1 MQQQKKLQMKL
12 LNYYSE
18 NMVKESELK
27 EGISAI
33 IPTYKGEK
41 YISKLLDSLVN
52 QSIDFNLFEAIFIVN
67 GDMDSTPDIIKKYQ
81 KENPKVKIILTESE
95 KGVCNARNKGIRLAS
110 RKYCVFIDDDDYIS
124 NNYFEEVYKYVKPN
138 RIVLGTFYDIDEN
151 SGEVIYSYMTPQ
163 LLENSGIIENPY
175 TNIREAIAITTNKT
189 IPTVNVKN
197 SKFNPELTNGVDIG
211 YYANFYPENEFEFY
225 VVNKDVEANYY
236 RLWRHGSISRQDLS
250 YEFNVTNRLKVIND
264 INKGLKKARTQEIRS
279 FIESLTGGQVVKIN
293 EYLKMYPK
301 DYTQVL
307 EDILSYDY
315 EFFPYKYL
323 NEDLSKLNNEDR
335 ELIIS
340 YAFSPTNTT
349 TSNVVA
355 KRILSEKRNVD
366 VICASLDDMQKDFT
380 LEKLVLEYV
389 VNKYS
394 VNSNFS
400 TEWDNILNFVNEGI
414 KLINGYDRIYSRA
427 NFVHSHFLALEYK
440 LNNPKTFW
448 RAELSD
454 PLIYTFGKRHLSGKL
469 EDEAYIEKIN
479 KALKEKNLELISG
492 EYDINCICEYLTF
505 IFADEIIFT
514 NESQKDVMIDTLPF
528 KIDIDGKYIISPH
541 PTLEEKYYHVKE
553 INYPLDKNYIN
564 FAYFGVIFSNRAFED
579 FINAFDNVSDEY
591 KDKIRLH
598 LFTPNRT
605 LFEQILSKEL
615 LDKTT
620 FNNNIDYLK
629 FLNLS
634 TKFDVLIVEDSFTE
648 GHFIKN
654 PYLPSKLSDYNGS
667 NTTIWAI
674 CEENSEMSKLDIE
687 YKSYINDLSTNINA
701 LNSIMCEKTD
711 IPAKL
716 CLNEENEYRKQRT
729 TQLTQKI
736 IELIDVCESEF
747 RKNDVYEAKIN
758 ELNQI
763 IQNLEK
769 ENSQIMNS
777 NSWKM
782 TKNLRKIGKKFK

>member
-1 MQQQKKLQMKL
+1 
-12 LNYYSE
+12 
-18 NMVKESELK
+18 
-27 EGISAI
+27 
-33 IPTYKGEK
+33 
-41 YISKLLDSLVN
+41 
-52 QSIDFNLFEAIFIVN
+52 
-67 GDMDSTPDIIKKYQ
+67 
-81 KENPKVKIILTESE
+81 
-95 KGVCNARNKGIRLAS
+95 
-110 RKYCVFIDDDDYIS
+110 
-124 NNYFEEVYKYVKPN
+124 
-138 RIVLGTFYDIDEN
+138 
-151 SGEVIYSYMTPQ
+151 MT
-163 LLENSGIIENPY
+163 N
-175 TNIREAIAITTNKT
+175 
-189 IPTVNVKN
+189 
-197 SKFNPELTNGVDIG
+197 
-211 YYANFYPENEFEFY
+211 
-225 VVNKDVEANYY
+225 
-236 RLWRHGSISRQDLS
+236 
-250 YEFNVTNRLKVIND
+250 
-264 INKGLKKARTQEIRS
+264 
-279 FIESLTGGQVVKIN
+279 
-293 EYLKMYPK
+293 
-301 DYTQVL
+301 
-307 EDILSYDY
+307 
-315 EFFPYKYL
+315 
-323 NEDLSKLNNEDR
+323 

-340 YAFSPTNTT
+340 YAFSPINTT

-366 VICASLDDMQKDFT
+366 VICASLEDMRKDFT
-380 LEKLVLEYV
+380 LEIYV
-389 VNKYS
+389 DEFIEKKYTVAS
-394 VNSNFS
+394 DFS

-440 LNNPKTFW
+440 LNNPNTYW
-448 RAELSD
+448 RAEFSD
-454 PLIYTFGKRHLSGKL
+454 PLTYTFGKRHLSGKL
-469 EDEAYIEKIN
+469 EDDAYIKKIN
-479 KALKEKNLELISG
+479 KALKEKNLELISSK
-492 EYDINCICEYLTF
+492 YDINCICEYLTF

-514 NESQKDVMIDTLPF
+514 NESQKDVMIDTIPF

-553 INYPLDKNYIN
+553 INYPLDKDYIN

-736 IELIDVCESEF
+736 IELIDVCEAEF

>member
-1 MQQQKKLQMKL
+1 
-12 LNYYSE
+12 
-18 NMVKESELK
+18 
-27 EGISAI
+27 
-33 IPTYKGEK
+33 
-41 YISKLLDSLVN
+41 
-52 QSIDFNLFEAIFIVN
+52 
-67 GDMDSTPDIIKKYQ
+67 
-81 KENPKVKIILTESE
+81 
-95 KGVCNARNKGIRLAS
+95 
-110 RKYCVFIDDDDYIS
+110 
-124 NNYFEEVYKYVKPN
+124 
-138 RIVLGTFYDIDEN
+138 
-151 SGEVIYSYMTPQ
+151 MT
-163 LLENSGIIENPY
+163 N
-175 TNIREAIAITTNKT
+175 
-189 IPTVNVKN
+189 
-197 SKFNPELTNGVDIG
+197 
-211 YYANFYPENEFEFY
+211 
-225 VVNKDVEANYY
+225 
-236 RLWRHGSISRQDLS
+236 
-250 YEFNVTNRLKVIND
+250 
-264 INKGLKKARTQEIRS
+264 
-279 FIESLTGGQVVKIN
+279 
-293 EYLKMYPK
+293 
-301 DYTQVL
+301 
-307 EDILSYDY
+307 
-315 EFFPYKYL
+315 
-323 NEDLSKLNNEDR
+323 

-340 YAFSPTNTT
+340 YAFSPINTT

-366 VICASLDDMQKDFT
+366 VICASLDDMNKDFT
-380 LEKLVLEYV
+380 LEIYV
-389 VNKYS
+389 DEFIEKKYTVAS
-394 VNSNFS
+394 DFS

-448 RAELSD
+448 RAEFSD

-479 KALKEKNLELISG
+479 KALKEKNLELISS

-541 PTLEEKYYHVKE
+541 PTLDEKYYHVKE
-553 INYPLDKNYIN
+553 INYPLDKDYIN